1 MQFRQSKFQL
11 FVQIEIRQ
19 DLLFAQSE
27 IENIYTVPWEDCE
40 ALVTFKFLKYILEY
54 LVTLHQT

>member
-19 DLLFAQSE
+19 EMLLAQSE
-27 IENIYTVPWEDCE
+27 IKNIYTVTWEDCD
-40 ALVTFKFLKYILEY
+40 ALVTFNCLKYILEY